1 MRDRIKDAID
11 FAHSKYPEASDV
23 VLAVLLDQSA
33 NRSELSEQ
41 LSNYV
46 REKAKTEN
54 EAEKK

>member
-11 FAHSKYPEASDV
+11 FAHSKYPEDVDV
-23 VLAVLLDQSA
+23 VLAVLLDQAA
-33 NRSELSEQ
+33 NRTELAEQ

-46 REKAKTEN
+46 REKVKAEK